1 MMENKNAYLDT
12 LLEAVKSFENRLLKA
27 KNDDAV
33 PFSFFRET
41 YDVTEKISRTL
52 HELEFLQLDEMK
64 TQMTHLVSVVAQLQ
78 ESQDTDKSNEK
89 TYTEPQVSEKSEVLP
104 FISEENNSVHPT
116 GNVYAQGI
124 ELPEY
129 KKPVC
134 ETVVASAAADFPE
147 TASLSNGAIPATSFV
162 EDEKKTETSPLD
174 LQQKLSLNDRFL
186 FQRELFGNDR
196 HTMNSL
202 MLRLQAFGS
211 YPEVENYL
219 RGYTQWDF
227 ENETVKEFLGIIKK
241 GFE

>member
-12 LLEAVKSFENRLLKA
+12 LLEAVKSFENRLLRA

-52 HELEFLQLDEMK
+52 HELEFLQLNEMK

-78 ESQDTDKSNEK
+78 EDQDTNKSNEK
-89 TYTEPQVSEKSEVLP
+89 TYTELQTSGKSEALP
-104 FISEENNSVHPT
+104 FTSEENNSVHPT

-129 KKPVC
+129 KKPVY
-134 ETVVASAAADFPE
+134 ETAVASATE
-147 TASLSNGAIPATSFV
+147 SLSNGTVLATYSA
-162 EDEKKTETSPLD
+162 EDSEKTKTPPLD
-174 LQQKLSLNDRFL
+174 LQQRLSLNDRFL

-196 HTMNSL
+196 QAMNSL
-202 MLRLQAFGS
+202 MLRLHAFGS
-211 YPEVENYL
+211 YSEVETYL
-219 RGYTQWDF
+219 RGYTQWNF
-227 ENETVKEFLGIIKK
+227 ENETVKEFLGVIKK